1 MSLPTKDLSKNIS
14 KMKKFLNPRT
24 MLKRSKKAIA
34 NLESIYLWIIIIIL
48 LFLFAWYIHRQINKK
63 SIIEYKME
71 KLYNGLPT
79 VIGNINSADAK
90 YKYDPEAGTGHL
102 RDYYIASSY
111 NSCCAGNFKDSYVS
125 LVPLK
130 EVILQG
136 ARVLDFALY
145 QIDDDVVVAAGATDS
160 DNIKGTYNSLPLY
173 GNKGVFTVINQY
185 AFSLPCPNPTDPLFI
200 HLRIKSRTN
209 PRLLYKKLTK
219 YVRDAFSNRLLPA
232 EYGYEGRHSD
242 KNSGKN
248 LAREPVLNL
257 RNKVIIMVHQ
267 ETNNFRDTAFEE
279 LVNISTGTPFFQEKR
294 NFDIQYGHDLNQL
307 TEYNK
312 SNMTISMPDYS
323 VFNGNVSPELHFNY
337 GCQMVCMNYANN
349 DSNMEFYREMFNK
362 TGSAFVLKPE
372 EQRYKI
378 VTINAP
384 KKQNPKLQYKA
395 KKIDLP
401 MYQSTI

>member
-1 MSLPTKDLSKNIS
+1 MVMSTKGLSKNIS
-14 KMKKFLNPRT
+14 AMSKNLSPRD
-24 MLKRSKKAIA
+24 MLKQAKNAIA
-34 NLESIYLWIIIIIL
+34 NLESIYLWMIIIIL
-48 LFLFAWYIHRQINKK
+48 LFFFAWYIHRQINKK
-63 SIIEYKME
+63 SILEYKME

-90 YKYDPEAGTGHL
+90 YKLDPEAGTGHL

-111 NSCCAGNFKDSYVS
+111 NSCCAGNFKNSYVS

-136 ARVLDFALY
+136 ARVIDLALY
-145 QIDDDVVVAAGATDS
+145 QVNDDVVVAAGSTDS
-160 DNIKGTYNSLPLY
+160 DNIKGTFNSLPLN
-173 GNKGVFTVINQY
+173 GNNGVFSVINQY
-185 AFSLPCPNPTDPLFI
+185 AFSLPCPNPTDPLFL
-200 HLRIKSRTN
+200 HLRIKSRSN
-209 PRLLYKKLTK
+209 PRLFYKKLTK
-219 YVRDAFSNRLLPA
+219 YVMDAFGTRLLPA
-232 EYGYEGRHSD
+232 AYGYEGRHANN
-242 KNSGKN
+242 NSGKN

-257 RNKVIIMVHQ
+257 RNKVIIMVQQ

-323 VFNGNVSPELHFNY
+323 VDNSNVSPELHFNY

-349 DSNMEFYREMFNK
+349 DSNMQYYRDMFNNA
-362 TGSAFVLKPE
+362 GSAFVLKPD

-378 VTINAP
+378 VTIDQP
-384 KKQNPKLQYKA
+384 KKQNPNLQYKS

-401 MYQSTI
+401 MYKANI

>member
-1 MSLPTKDLSKNIS
+1 MVMSTKGLSKNIS
-14 KMKKFLNPRT
+14 AMSKNLSPRD
-24 MLKRSKKAIA
+24 MLKQAKNAIA
-34 NLESIYLWIIIIIL
+34 NLESIYLWMIIIIL
-48 LFLFAWYIHRQINKK
+48 LFFFAWYIHRQINKK
-63 SIIEYKME
+63 SILEYKME

-90 YKYDPEAGTGHL
+90 YKLDPEAGTGHL

-111 NSCCAGNFKDSYVS
+111 NSCCAGNFKNSYVS

-136 ARVLDFALY
+136 ARVIDLALY
-145 QIDDDVVVAAGATDS
+145 QVNDDVVVAAGSTDS
-160 DNIKGTYNSLPLY
+160 DNIKGTFNSLPLN
-173 GNKGVFTVINQY
+173 GNNGVFSVINQY
-185 AFSLPCPNPTDPLFI
+185 AFSLPCPNPTDPLFL
-200 HLRIKSRTN
+200 HLRIKSRSN
-209 PRLLYKKLTK
+209 PRLFYKKLTK
-219 YVRDAFSNRLLPA
+219 YVMDAFGTRLLPA
-232 EYGYEGRHSD
+232 AYGYEGRHTNN
-242 KNSGKN
+242 NSGKN

-257 RNKVIIMVHQ
+257 RNKVIIMVQQ

-323 VFNGNVSPELHFNY
+323 VDNSNVSPELHFNY

-349 DSNMEFYREMFNK
+349 DSNMQYYRDMFNNA
-362 TGSAFVLKPE
+362 GSAFVLKPD

-378 VTINAP
+378 VTIDQP
-384 KKQNPKLQYKA
+384 KKQNPNLQYKS

-401 MYQSTI
+401 MYKANI